1 LIGLFPIF
9 AANNL
14 SETYSNSFSMANQAG
29 IPLNDRSKGN
39 YILSITIIGIFFFI
53 FGFVTWLNSILI
65 PFLKIACEKNNFE
78 SYFVAFAFYISY
90 FVMAIPSSF
99 VLHKTGFKNGMSLG
113 LVLMAIG
120 ALIFIPAA
128 YSRMYGLFLTG
139 LFVQGTGLAVLQTA
153 SNPYVTILGPLESA
167 AKRISIMGI
176 CNKIAG
182 VISPLILGAIVLKG
196 MDRFDKT
203 LLDTMDELQRAAA
216 LNELAG
222 RIILPYVIMAI
233 VLVILAVLLRFSGLP
248 DIDTDTEDETT
259 SSANLSKTSIFQFP
273 QLVLGVIAIFVYVG
287 VEVVAVDTIINYGK
301 ARGFTFELSKYFAS
315 YTLAAMVLGYI
326 IGIITIPKYLKQEKA
341 LMISALL
348 GVVFGVLAILSAGI
362 HYQTTFSFS
371 AAGISLMLPFD
382 LSVFF
387 IALLGLANAIMWP
400 AIWPLAIDGLGRFTK
415 IGSSLL
421 IMGIAGGALLP
432 LLYGRMADLF
442 SLQQAYW
449 IIVPC
454 YVFIFYY
461 AWSGHKLRNWK

>member
-1 LIGLFPIF
+1 M
-9 AANNL
+9 
-14 SETYSNSFSMANQAG
+14 TQQAG
-29 IPLNDRSKGN
+29 LPLNNRSTGN

-53 FGFVTWLNSILI
+53 FGFVTWLNSVLI
-65 PFLKIACEKNNFE
+65 PFLKITCEKNNFE
-78 SYFVAFAFYISY
+78 SYFVTFAFYISY
-90 FVMAIPSSF
+90 FVMAIPSAF
-99 VLHKTGFKNGMSLG
+99 VLRKTGFKNGMSLG
-113 LVLMAIG
+113 LILMAVG

-196 MDRFDKT
+196 MDKYDKT
-203 LLDTMDELQRAAA
+203 ILASMNELQRVTV
-216 LNELAG
+216 LNDLAG
-222 RIILPYVIMAI
+222 RIILPYIIMAV
-233 VLVILAVLLRFSGLP
+233 VLVILAVLLRFSALP
-248 DIDTDTEDETT
+248 DIDTDQEDASTLAAN
-259 SSANLSKTSIFQFP
+259 SSRSSVFQFP

-287 VEVVAVDTIINYGK
+287 VEVIAVDTIINYGK
-301 ARGFTFELSKYFAS
+301 SQGFSFELARYFAS

-326 IGIITIPKYLKQEKA
+326 IGIITIPKYLKQERA
-341 LMISALL
+341 LMFSAVAGIVFGILAIISAPLH
-348 GVVFGVLAILSAGI
+348 F
-362 HYQTTFSFS
+362 QTT
-371 AAGISLMLPFD
+371 ISVALPGVSMILPFD

-421 IMGIAGGALLP
+421 IMAIAGGATLP
-432 LLYGRMADLF
+432 LLYGLLVDLINP
-442 SLQQAYW
+442 QTAYG
-449 IIVPC
+449 IIIPC
-454 YVFIFYY
+454 YLFIFYY
-461 AWSGHKLRNWK
+461 AYSGHKIRSWR

>member
-1 LIGLFPIF
+1 MAHQSGL
-9 AANNL
+9 
-14 SETYSNSFSMANQAG
+14 
-29 IPLNDRSKGN
+29 PLPDRSKGN

-53 FGFVTWLNSILI
+53 FGFVTWLNSVLI

-113 LVLMAIG
+113 LALMAIG

-196 MDRFDKT
+196 MDRYDKT
-203 LLDTMDELQRAAA
+203 LLTAMDELQRTTA

-222 RIILPYVIMAI
+222 RIILPYVIMAV
-233 VLVILAVLLRFSGLP
+233 VLVILAVLLRFSTLP
-248 DIDTDTEDETT
+248 DIDTDKEDETT
-259 SSANLSKTSIFQFP
+259 SSANLGKTSIFQFP

-287 VEVVAVDTIINYGK
+287 VEVVAVDTIINYG
-301 ARGFTFELSKYFAS
+301 RSQGFSFELARYFAS

-326 IGIITIPKYLKQEKA
+326 IGIIAIPKYLRQGKA

-348 GVVFGVLAILSAGI
+348 GIVFGALAIVSAGFQC
-362 HYQTTFSFS
+362 QTTFSFNI
-371 AAGISLMLPFD
+371 AGLAMTLPFD

-387 IALLGLANAIMWP
+387 IAMLGLANAIMWP

-432 LLYGRMADLF
+432 LLYGRMVDLF
-442 SLQQAYW
+442 SPQQAYW
-449 IIVPC
+449 IMIPC
-454 YVFIFYY
+454 YLFIFYY
-461 AWSGHKLRNWK
+461 ALSGHKLRFWK

>member
-1 LIGLFPIF
+1 MTHLASLLQNGQ
-9 AANNL
+9 NK
-14 SETYSNSFSMANQAG
+14 
-29 IPLNDRSKGN
+29 RN

-53 FGFVTWLNSILI
+53 FGFVTWLNSVLI

-90 FVMAIPSSF
+90 FVMASPSSF
-99 VLHKTGFKNGMSLG
+99 VLHKIGFKNGMSLG
-113 LVLMAIG
+113 LILMALG

-128 YSRMYGLFLTG
+128 YSRMFGLFLTG

-182 VISPLILGAIVLKG
+182 VISPLILGAIVLNG
-196 MDRFDKT
+196 MERYDKT
-203 LLDTMDELQRAAA
+203 ILGSMAELQKVAA
-216 LNELAG
+216 LDELAG
-222 RIILPYVIMAI
+222 RIILPYVIMAV
-233 VLVILAVLLRFSGLP
+233 VLVILAVLLRFSTLP
-248 DIDTDTEDETT
+248 DIDTDKEDENTLL
-259 SSANLSKTSIFQFP
+259 ANSNRNSVFQFP
-273 QLVLGVIAIFVYVG
+273 QLVLGVVALFVYVG
-287 VEVVAVDTIINYGK
+287 VEVIAVDTIINYGK
-301 ARGFTFELSKYFAS
+301 AQGFSFGLARYFAS

-341 LMISALL
+341 LMLSALA
-348 GVVFGVLAILSAGI
+348 GIVFGILAIMTAGL
-362 HYQTTFSFS
+362 HYQTTFSIDIPGFS
-371 AAGISLMLPFD
+371 MILPFD

-421 IMGIAGGALLP
+421 IMAIAGGALLP
-432 LLYGRMADLF
+432 LLYGRMVDMF
-442 SLQQAYW
+442 NPQMAYW
-449 IIVPC
+449 IIIPC
-454 YVFIFYY
+454 YMIIFYY
-461 AWSGHKLRNWK
+461 AFAGHKIRSWK

>member
-1 LIGLFPIF
+1 MTHLASLPQNGQ
-9 AANNL
+9 NK
-14 SETYSNSFSMANQAG
+14 
-29 IPLNDRSKGN
+29 RN

-53 FGFVTWLNSILI
+53 FGFVTWLNSVLI

-90 FVMAIPSSF
+90 FVMAIPSSV
-99 VLHKTGFKNGMSLG
+99 VLHKIGFKNGMSLG
-113 LVLMAIG
+113 LVLMALG

-128 YSRMYGLFLTG
+128 YSRMFGLFLTG

-182 VISPLILGAIVLKG
+182 VISPLILGAIVLNG
-196 MDRFDKT
+196 MERYDKT
-203 LLDTMDELQRAAA
+203 ILSSMAELQKVAA
-216 LNELAG
+216 LDELAG
-222 RIILPYVIMAI
+222 RIILPYVIMAV
-233 VLVILAVLLRFSGLP
+233 VLVILAVLLRFSALP
-248 DIDTDTEDETT
+248 DIDTDKEDESTLL
-259 SSANLSKTSIFQFP
+259 ANSTRNSVFQFP
-273 QLVLGVIAIFVYVG
+273 QLVLGVVALFVYVG
-287 VEVVAVDTIINYGK
+287 VEVIAVDTIINYGK
-301 ARGFTFELSKYFAS
+301 AQGFSFGLARYFAS

-341 LMISALL
+341 LMFSALA
-348 GVVFGVLAILSAGI
+348 GIVFGVLAILTAGL
-362 HYQTTFSFS
+362 HYQTTFSIDIPGFS
-371 AAGISLMLPFD
+371 MILPFD

-421 IMGIAGGALLP
+421 IMAIAGGALLP
-432 LLYGRMADLF
+432 LLYGRMVDMF
-442 SLQQAYW
+442 SPQIAYW
-449 IIVPC
+449 IIIPC
-454 YVFIFYY
+454 YMIIFYY
-461 AWSGHKLRNWK
+461 AFAGHKIRSWK